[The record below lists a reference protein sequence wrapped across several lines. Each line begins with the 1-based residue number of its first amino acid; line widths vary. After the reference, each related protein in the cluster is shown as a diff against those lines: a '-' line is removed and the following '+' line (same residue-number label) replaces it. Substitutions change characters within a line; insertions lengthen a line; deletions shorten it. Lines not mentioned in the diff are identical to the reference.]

1 MGRQNVGEG
10 IQNSSYFPCH
20 LVPMALLSPHGSS
33 LLISEAALLRVEL
46 CPLKWQ
52 LLPVMAPGRTGQD
65 TCLQVAVEGGHG
77 PEGMSWVSEP
87 RALVLGSHSG

>member
-1 MGRQNVGEG
+1 M
-10 IQNSSYFPCH
+10 SSCPH
-20 LVPMALLSPHGSS
+20 IPTGLALTHGSS
-33 LLISEAALLRVEL
+33 LLISEAALPRVEL
-46 CPLKWQ
+46 CPLRWQ

-77 PEGMSWVSEP
+77 PEGVSWVSEP